1 MLDPLPP
8 LLDAAATPAL
18 VWLSTYLLHS
28 TVLLGAAWALSRLP
42 ALAGPATQDALWKAA
57 LLGGVVTA
65 GVFAGSGGWAE
76 WDVLPAATPDVPAP
90 EATFSSVVT
99 DEAFMLHEF
108 SAADDIAFV
117 EPPLPAPFE
126 DGAPFRPLSI
136 PALLGLLWVL
146 GALIEGLRRM
156 RHHRRFLDA
165 LGIRARVEDGDAPLV
180 LADLAHR
187 AGVRRPVRL
196 TTSAVLRSPVALDG
210 WRRAEVCVPGAAL
223 ALPPAELRA
232 LLAHEV
238 AHLARRDPAWLGVF
252 ALTESL
258 LWMQPLNRLARR
270 GQQEAAEALCDGWA
284 ATQSAPTA
292 MAACLLQV
300 AEWLRAPG
308 GLRAYVVPSP
318 VAVGMAA
325 KPSALRGR
333 VERLI
338 ADRPARIGRAL
349 PALAVVVALAGLVAG
364 TGFSRSAPWQPDAFA
379 FSTFED
385 EPLVVE
391 ADPMVDEWWDEEL
404 DAALEEEVSVGLG
417 SGATVTVRVPG
428 PAVRSAPRADVR
440 TLRVESRSAAPSA
453 PRAPPAPRFQS
464 SVRFQADEEAEI
476 RRSVRAAGLSSG
488 FANFV
493 VNVSDLG
500 VAAAEAAIG
509 NLAQSGV
516 MAELDGLTPEEAVAA
531 RVALSEARLA
541 LAESGRRIQQGC
553 EHPGCDAREL
563 HRMQRDH
570 EVRHAAELDALAA
583 DLEREAAALER
594 QAAELRRR
602 LDAGR

>member
-1 MLDPLPP
+1 MFDPLPP
-8 LLDAAATPAL
+8 LLEAAATPAL

-57 LLGGVVTA
+57 ILGGVVTA
-65 GVFAGSGGWAE
+65 SVFAGGGGWAE
-76 WDVLPAATPDVPAP
+76 WDVLPAATPDVPAA
-90 EATFSSVVT
+90 EAAFSTVVT
-99 DEAFMLHEF
+99 DEAFVLHDF
-108 SAADDIAFV
+108 SAGEGFV
-117 EPPLPAPFE
+117 FAEPSPMPAGSDAPLQ
-126 DGAPFRPLSI
+126 PLSV
-136 PALLGLLWVL
+136 PALLGLLWAL
-146 GALIEGLRRM
+146 GATIEGLRRT

-165 LGIRARVEDGDAPLV
+165 LGIRARVEEGDAPLV

-252 ALTESL
+252 ALVESL

-325 KPSALRGR
+325 RPSALRGR
-333 VERLI
+333 VERLV

-349 PALAVVVALAGLVAG
+349 PAIAVVVALAGLVAG
-364 TGFSRSAPWQPDAFA
+364 TGFSQSAPWQPDAFA
-379 FSTFED
+379 FSTFEE
-385 EPLVVE
+385 EPLAE
-391 ADPMVDEWWDEEL
+391 MDPMVDEWWDEGL
-404 DAALEEEVSVGLG
+404 DMAGEDEVSVGLG
-417 SGATVTVRVPG
+417 SGAAVTVRVPG
-428 PAVRSAPRADVR
+428 PVVRSAPRADVR
-440 TLRVESRSAAPSA
+440 TLRVQSRTAAPSA

-464 SVRFQADEEAEI
+464 TVRLQASEEADI

-500 VAAAEAAIG
+500 VAAAEAAVS

-516 MAELDGLTPEEAVAA
+516 MAELEGLSPEEAVAA
-531 RVALSEARLA
+531 RVALSEARRA
-541 LAESGRRIQQGC
+541 LAETGFRLQQGC
-553 EHPGCDAREL
+553 EHPGCDAQEL
-563 HRMQRDH
+563 HRMQREH

-583 DLEREAAALER
+583 DLEREAAELER

-602 LDAGR
+602 LDANR